1 MPIEEIKKKL
11 SQDHYIDIAFERYQ
25 AFKEN
30 DVYDEN
36 NKFEILPKLNEY
48 FQHVEIAEHSVVEI
62 AKTLQKE
69 NPNVG
74 SFVHWG
80 SMDDFVK
87 YAEGKPEE
95 VAKLWNQ
102 LLHSELELTEKIEQF
117 RKHGKSFK
125 PDISLGASL
134 FGYLLAAYDYNK
146 YPLYKEEVF
155 QAVKKLFGID
165 RKLGSVSEN
174 YTFFFNI
181 CREALQYFKRKNPS
195 LTMLDIQDFFY
206 CITSY
211 DKVIVETAVHYLY
224 EIAVK
229 SHLFMENPENLLNY
243 LVTMDITDLQEQR
256 EIYRNEE
263 KVKKIRFLVLD
274 KIIQDRT
281 ISMNDFEKIKQEVS
295 AQYETNILQ
304 SWTDF
309 SILYQLYYNPIKNKV
324 REEQRKIHEAIQRM
338 DELKDIKFVQGKA
351 LNGFTWNQ
359 HYGGS
364 ECWLALYEEKYS
376 SHKAAPQLYLTID
389 HNGIKYGLG
398 YGSELPQSREQWD
411 TDHITDIYDFTY
423 EKLHQ
428 KLVSV
433 LDEFLGESV
442 EVEDFSNQKMYYTD
456 DLLTKEEWL
465 DLMKNPQ
472 IFKESDLQYMF
483 TMYELGGKAT
493 QVELAEKFD
502 KHPSSF
508 ISPIVALAKRVL
520 AVTGLEPFKDDEG
533 KDRYWPT
540 FFNGYY
546 TDKKHFMWELKP
558 NFKQAIEQ
566 LYDEKHQQLP
576 KYSKESFL
584 EEVFID
590 ETLYETI
597 VSLLHYKKNIILQG
611 PPGVG
616 KTFVAKRLAYSLI
629 GAEDPN
635 RVEIIQFHQNYAYE
649 DFIMG
654 YRPDTE
660 GKFSLQTG
668 IFYDFCKKAQ
678 DNPEESYYFII
689 DEINRGNLSK
699 IFGELF
705 MLIEHDKREDLIT
718 LSYSK
723 EKFTVPSNVYIIG
736 TMNTADRSLA
746 QMEVALRRR
755 FAFITL
761 QPTFNEKWESFMLN
775 KGVTTNLLQ
784 QIISFVSKLNEE
796 IRQDFQLGNGYEI
809 GHSFFTNFPEGT
821 NEELWFE
828 NILQYEIKPLLEEYF
843 YDRPEKVSELLEGR

>member
-1 MPIEEIKKKL
+1 
-11 SQDHYIDIAFERYQ
+11 
-25 AFKEN
+25 
-30 DVYDEN
+30 
-36 NKFEILPKLNEY
+36 
-48 FQHVEIAEHSVVEI
+48 
-62 AKTLQKE
+62 
-69 NPNVG
+69 
-74 SFVHWG
+74 
-80 SMDDFVK
+80 
-87 YAEGKPEE
+87 
-95 VAKLWNQ
+95 
-102 LLHSELELTEKIEQF
+102 
-117 RKHGKSFK
+117 
-125 PDISLGASL
+125 
-134 FGYLLAAYDYNK
+134 
-146 YPLYKEEVF
+146 
-155 QAVKKLFGID
+155 
-165 RKLGSVSEN
+165 
-174 YTFFFNI
+174 
-181 CREALQYFKRKNPS
+181 
-195 LTMLDIQDFFY
+195 MLDIQDFFY

-281 ISMNDFEKIKQEVS
+281 ISMDDFEKIKQEVS

-364 ECWLALYEEKYS
+364 KCWLALYEEKYS

-398 YGSELPQSREQWD
+398 YGSELPQSREEWD

-442 EVEDFSNQKMYYTD
+442 EVEDLSNQKMFYTD

-493 QVELAEKFD
+493 QVQLAEKFD

-520 AVTGLEPFKDDEG
+520 TVTGLEPFKNDEG
-533 KDRYWPT
+533 KDTYWRT

-546 TDKKHFMWELKP
+546 TDKKHFTWELKP

-576 KYSKESFL
+576 KYNKESFL

-590 ETLYETI
+590 ETLYKKI

-668 IFYDFCKKAQ
+668 IFYDFCKKAK

-705 MLIEHDKREDLIT
+705 MLIEQDKREDLIT

-761 QPTFNEKWESFMLN
+761 QPTFNEKWVSFMLN

-843 YDRPEKVSELLEGR
+843 YDRPEKVSELLKGR